1 MILGCCLNKG
11 YRSVER
17 PSAAG
22 DIGCPESMDSRT
34 AEEREASFRK
44 GWKLLES
51 SRKKEEVSND

>member
-1 MILGCCLNKG
+1 MNRG

-22 DIGCPESMDSRT
+22 DTGCPESMDSRA

-51 SRKKEEVSND
+51 SRKKEEEEND